1 MFDKIKYRIK
11 MLFLLKPFAKGVK
24 KFYFLSFMLSLA
36 GLILSFVQPLFYKIF
51 IDDVILNQQ
60 LSKLFYVVVGYL
72 SIFTINAIIGYVKY
86 YSNNRLV
93 NRVTFK
99 VKFGIWNRL
108 FKEDFSSYE
117 TLNIGDTKMRL
128 DDDVNCIGSFF
139 DEQTIGYIINYIM
152 LIFSLIF
159 MIIIKWQLAILS
171 ITLIPMTFILDHIIS
186 KQEWKMNEIIREN
199 DQKQSSWLHDS
210 IQGWREVKALNL
222 QRHEEKQLVKFTHV
236 FSKYYT
242 RSNNYN
248 VTRIFVL
255 PKIKDEFLMQFLLY
269 FIGGLLII
277 DGGFTIGAL
286 LVFAQYCGMFTNAV
300 KTVSSTDA
308 NLQSGRAASDRL
320 ISEIKKSN
328 VRMVNKGITPNESD
342 TIDFK
347 DVSFIY
353 PQGEKYIF
361 ENFNL
366 HITRGERVAITGKS
380 GCGKTTLL
388 KLLTGIIQ
396 PTQGSILFS
405 GVDMRDIDLSEMHK
419 RIGFVM
425 QENMLFNVSIR
436 ENLLYGKSNATNNDL
451 DEACQKAYIYD
462 FIQSLPE
469 KYETIIGERGIKLSG
484 GQRQRIVLTRL
495 FLRQVDVFIFDEAT
509 SALDQYSESIIHD
522 VIKNIGQDKTILIVA
537 HRESSISL
545 CDRIIKLNAS
555 EEVGINELQ

>member
-11 MLFLLKPFAKGVK
+11 MLSILKPFAKGVK
-24 KFYFLSFMLSLA
+24 KFYLLCFVLSLL
-36 GLILSFVQPLFYKIF
+36 GLMLSFVQPIFYKIF
-51 IDDVILNQQ
+51 IDNVILSKE
-60 LSKLFYVVVGYL
+60 LSKLVYVVIGYL
-72 SIFTINAIIGYVKY
+72 SVFAINTIIGYIKY

-99 VKFGIWNRL
+99 IKLSFWNRL
-108 FKEDFSSYE
+108 FKENFSSYE
-117 TLNIGDTKMRL
+117 TQSIGDTKMRI
-128 DDDVNCIGSFF
+128 DDDINCIKSFF
-139 DEQTIGYIINYIM
+139 DAQTIGYTINYM
-152 LIFSLIF
+152 TLIFSLLF
-159 MIIIKWQLAILS
+159 MIIIKWQLALFS
-171 ITLIPMTFILDHIIS
+171 ITLIPITFLLDHIIS
-186 KQEWKMNEIIREN
+186 KKEWKMNDKIREN
-199 DQKQSSWLHDS
+199 DQEQSSWLHAT

-222 QRHEEKQLVKFTHV
+222 QKYEEKRLIKFTHI
-236 FSKYYT
+236 FSKYYI

-255 PKIKDEFLMQFLLY
+255 PKIKDEFLMQFSLY

-277 DGGFTIGAL
+277 GGEITIGTL
-286 LVFAQYCGMFTNAV
+286 LIFVQYCNMFTNAV
-300 KTVSSTDA
+300 RAVSLTDA
-308 NLQSGRAASDRL
+308 DLQSERAASDRL
-320 ISEIKKSN
+320 ISGIEKINIRIS
-328 VRMVNKGITPNESD
+328 NKGITPNDSN

-353 PQGEKYIF
+353 PQGERYIF

-366 HITRGERVAITGKS
+366 HITTGERIAITGKS

-396 PTQGSILFS
+396 PTQGRILFS

-436 ENLLYGKSNATNNDL
+436 ENLLYGKSNVTDDDL
-451 DEACQKAYIYD
+451 REACQKACIYD

-469 KYETIIGERGIKLSG
+469 KYETIIGEKGIKLSG
-484 GQRQRIVLTRL
+484 GQKQRIVLARL
-495 FLRQVDVFIFDEAT
+495 FLRQVDIFIFDEAT

-522 VIKNIGQDKTILIVA
+522 VIKNIGQDKTIIIVA
-537 HRESSISL
+537 HRKSSLSL
-545 CDRIIKLNAS
+545 CDRIIQLNNPKA
-555 EEVGINELQ
+555 VGIHEL